1 MSMLGGLVNAFHAGD
16 LRKRVLFTAFMLA
29 LYRLGAHLPVPGV
42 NVDALERLFRQ
53 EGSVFNFLDL
63 FVGGAFSRFAIFALG
78 VFPYI
83 TASIIMSLLQVV
95 FPSLKEMA
103 QEEGEA
109 GRRRLGMYTRY
120 LTVVLAV
127 LQAVGQT
134 ALIRNLGALPDA
146 RPLTLGMIVIT
157 LTAGTMLLTWMG
169 EVMTEY
175 GVGNGVSLLI
185 FGGIVARLPDQIVR
199 TLRLVSLGEV
209 RWYLFVFD
217 VLVVLVSVVAV
228 VAVTQAVRKIPV
240 QYAKR
245 VVGRRVYGGQSTHL
259 PLRLIQAGV
268 IPIIFAVSVLQFP
281 GTIAQFA
288 PSIRWIPPQAADF
301 IKRLGEGILPGQPL
315 GNLLYFVLIIVF
327 TYFYTAVSFDP
338 NDVSENIKK
347 YGGFVPGIRPGKP
360 TTEYLARVVDRLTLV
375 GALTL
380 GLIAVLPTFMAGST
394 GVLTFYLAGTSLLI
408 VVGVALETMKQ
419 IEAYVLMRHYEG
431 FMR

>member
-1 MSMLGGLVNAFHAGD
+1 MLAGLINALRIAD
-16 LRKRVLFTAFMLA
+16 LRRRVLFTAVMLV

-42 NVDALERLFRQ
+42 NVAALERLFRQ
-53 EGSVFNFLDL
+53 QGSVFSFLDL

-95 FPSLKEMA
+95 FPNLKELA

-109 GRRRLGMYTRY
+109 GRRKIGMYTRY
-120 LTVVLAV
+120 LTVV
-127 LQAVGQT
+127 
-134 ALIRNLGALPDA
+134 
-146 RPLTLGMIVIT
+146 
-157 LTAGTMLLTWMG
+157 
-169 EVMTEY
+169 
-175 GVGNGVSLLI
+175 
-185 FGGIVARLPDQIVR
+185 
-199 TLRLVSLGEV
+199 
-209 RWYLFVFD
+209 
-217 VLVVLVSVVAV
+217 
-228 VAVTQAVRKIPV
+228 QAVRKIPV

-245 VVGRRVYGGQSTHL
+245 IVGRRVYGGQSTHL

-281 GTIAQFA
+281 GTIAQFVQYE
-288 PSIRWIPPQAADF
+288 PLNRIGRM
-301 IKRLGEGILPGQPL
+301 ILPGIGQPL
-315 GNLLYFVLIIVF
+315 GDLLYAGLIILF
-327 TYFYTAVSFDP
+327 TFFYTAVSFDP

-347 YGGFVPGIRPGKP
+347 YGGFIPGIRPGRP
-360 TTEYLARVVDRLTLV
+360 TSEYLTRVVERLTMV
-375 GALTL
+375 GALVL
-380 GLIAVLPTFMAGST
+380 AGIAVLPIYLARGT

>member
-1 MSMLGGLVNAFHAGD
+1 MLGGLINALRIAD
-16 LRKRVLFTAFMLA
+16 LRRRVLFTAVMLV
-29 LYRLGAHLPVPGV
+29 LYRFGAHLPVPGV
-42 NVDALERLFRQ
+42 NVAALERLFRQ
-53 EGSVFNFLDL
+53 QGSVFNFLDL

-95 FPSLKEMA
+95 FPTLKELA

-109 GRRRLGMYTRY
+109 GRRKLGMYTRY

-134 ALIRNLGALPDA
+134 VLIRNLGALPDT
-146 RPLTLGMIVIT
+146 RPLTMGMIVIT
-157 LTAGTMLLTWMG
+157 LVAGTMLLTWLG

-175 GVGNGVSLLI
+175 GVGNGVSLII
-185 FGGIVARLPDQIVR
+185 FGGIVARLPSQTAQ
-199 TLRLVSLGEV
+199 TLRLIGVGEV
-209 RWYLFVFD
+209 KVYQFLLD
-217 VLVVLVSVVAV
+217 VAVVVASILAV

-245 VVGRRVYGGQSTHL
+245 VIGRRVYGGQSTHL

-281 GTIAQFA
+281 GTIAQFV
-288 PSIRWIPPQAADF
+288 PNESVRRFGQA
-301 IKRLGEGILPGQPL
+301 ILPGRPL
-315 GNLLYFVLIIVF
+315 GDALYFILIILF

-338 NDVSENIKK
+338 NDISENIKK
-347 YGGFVPGIRPGKP
+347 YGGFIPGIRPGRP
-360 TTEYLARVVDRLTLV
+360 TTDYLTRVADRLTFV
-375 GALTL
+375 GALVL
-380 GLIAVLPTFMAGST
+380 AAIAVLPIYLARGT

>member
-1 MSMLGGLVNAFHAGD
+1 MLAGLANALRIPD
-16 LRKRVLFTAFMLA
+16 LRRRVLFTAAMLV
-29 LYRLGAHLPVPGV
+29 LFRLGSHLPVPGV
-42 NVDALERLFRQ
+42 NVAALERLFRQ
-53 EGSVFNFLDL
+53 QGSVFNFLDL

-95 FPSLKEMA
+95 FPTLKEMA

-120 LTVVLAV
+120 LTVALAI
-127 LQAVGQT
+127 LQAIGQT
-134 ALIRNLGALPDA
+134 ALIRNLGALPDT
-146 RPLTLGMIVIT
+146 RPLTMGMIVIT

-169 EVMTEY
+169 EIMTEH
-175 GVGNGVSLLI
+175 GVGNGVSLII
-185 FGGIVARLPDQIVR
+185 FGGIVARLPDQTAR
-199 TLRLVSLGEV
+199 TLTLVGVGEV
-209 RWYLFVFD
+209 RWWQFLGD
-217 VLVVLVSVVAV
+217 VLVVLASVVAV

-245 VVGRRVYGGQSTHL
+245 VVGRRVYGGQATHL

-281 GTIAQFA
+281 GTIAQFVNYE
-288 PSIRWIPPQAADF
+288 PIRRI
-301 IKRLGEGILPGQPL
+301 GEMILPGRPL
-315 GNLLYFVLIIVF
+315 GDALYFVLIILF

-338 NDVSENIKK
+338 VDVSDNIKK
-347 YGGFVPGIRPGKP
+347 YGGFVPGIRPGRP
-360 TTEYLARVVDRLTLV
+360 TSDYLSRVVDRLTLV
-375 GALTL
+375 GALVL
-380 GLIAVLPTFMAGST
+380 AVIAVMPIYLARGT

-419 IEAYVLMRHYEG
+419 IEAFVLMRHYEG

>member
-1 MSMLGGLVNAFHAGD
+1 MLQGLFNALRIAD
-16 LRKRVLFTAFMLA
+16 LRRRVLFTALMLV
-29 LYRLGAHLPVPGV
+29 LFRLGTHLPVPGV
-42 NVDALERLFRQ
+42 DPAALERLFSQ
-53 EGSVFNFLDL
+53 QGSVFNFLDL

-95 FPSLKEMA
+95 FPGLKELA

-109 GRRRLGMYTRY
+109 GRKKIGMYTRY

-127 LQAVGQT
+127 LQAVAQT
-134 ALIRNLGALPDA
+134 VLIRNLGALSDA
-146 RPLTLGMIVIT
+146 RPLTMGTIVMT

-169 EVMTEY
+169 EIMTEH
-175 GVGNGVSLLI
+175 GVGNGVSLII
-185 FGGIVARLPDQIVR
+185 FGGIVARLPSQTAQTFSLVR
-199 TLRLVSLGEV
+199 VGEV
-209 RWYLFVFD
+209 AWYSFGLD
-217 VLVVLVSVVAV
+217 IIVVLASVVAV

-281 GTIAQFA
+281 GTIAQFVSN
-288 PSIRWIPPQAADF
+288 PTIQRIGQM
-301 IKRLGEGILPGQPL
+301 ILPGQPL
-315 GNLLYFVLIIVF
+315 GDALYFALIILF

-338 NDVSENIKK
+338 NEVSDNIKK
-347 YGGFVPGIRPGKP
+347 YGGFVPGIRPGRP
-360 TTEYLARVVDRLTLV
+360 TTDYLSRVVDRLTLV

-380 GLIAVLPTFMAGST
+380 AVIAVVPIYLARGT

>member
-1 MSMLGGLVNAFHAGD
+1 MLGGLINALRIAD
-16 LRKRVLFTAFMLA
+16 LRRRVLFTAVMLV
-29 LYRLGAHLPVPGV
+29 LYRFGAHLPVPGV
-42 NVDALERLFRQ
+42 NVAALERLFRQ
-53 EGSVFNFLDL
+53 QGSVFNFLDL

-95 FPSLKEMA
+95 FPTLKEMA

-109 GRRRLGMYTRY
+109 GRRKLGMYTRY
-120 LTVVLAV
+120 LTVVLAL
-127 LQAVGQT
+127 LQAAGQT
-134 ALIRNLGALPDA
+134 VLIRNLGALPDT
-146 RPLTLGMIVIT
+146 RPLTMGMIVIT
-157 LTAGTMLLTWMG
+157 LVAGTMLLTWLG

-175 GVGNGVSLLI
+175 GVGNGVSLII
-185 FGGIVARLPDQIVR
+185 FGGIVARLPSQTAQ
-199 TLRLVSLGEV
+199 TLRLIGVGEV
-209 RWYLFVFD
+209 KWYQFLLD
-217 VLVVLVSVVAV
+217 VAVVVASILAV

-245 VVGRRVYGGQSTHL
+245 VIGRRVYGGQSTHL

-281 GTIAQFA
+281 GTIAQFVGNDT
-288 PSIRWIPPQAADF
+288 IRRF
-301 IKRLGEGILPGQPL
+301 GEAILPGRPL
-315 GNLLYFVLIIVF
+315 GDAMYFILIILF

-338 NDVSENIKK
+338 NDISENIKK
-347 YGGFVPGIRPGKP
+347 YGGFIPGIRPGRP
-360 TTEYLARVVDRLTLV
+360 TTDYLTRVADRLTLV
-375 GALTL
+375 GALVL
-380 GLIAVLPTFMAGST
+380 AVIAVLPIYLARGT

>member
-1 MSMLGGLVNAFHAGD
+1 MLAGLINALRIAD
-16 LRKRVLFTAFMLA
+16 LRRRVLFTAAMLV

-42 NVDALERLFRQ
+42 NVAALERLFRQ
-53 EGSVFNFLDL
+53 QGSVFNFLDL

-95 FPSLKEMA
+95 FPQLKELA

-109 GRRRLGMYTRY
+109 GRRKIGMYTRY
-120 LTVVLAV
+120 LTVALAV
-127 LQAVGQT
+127 LQAIGQT

-146 RPLTLGMIVIT
+146 RPLTMGMIVLT
-157 LTAGTMLLTWMG
+157 LTAGTMLLTWLG
-169 EVMTEY
+169 EIMTEH

-185 FGGIVARLPDQIVR
+185 FGGIVARIPDQTIQ
-199 TLRLVSLGEV
+199 TLRLIGVGEV
-209 RWYLFVFD
+209 KGWQFLLD
-217 VLVVLVSVVAV
+217 LSVVLLSIVAV
-228 VAVTQAVRKIPV
+228 VVVTQAVRKIPV

-281 GTIAQFA
+281 GTIAQFVHYE
-288 PSIRWIPPQAADF
+288 PIRRI
-301 IKRLGEGILPGQPL
+301 GELILPGQPW
-315 GNLLYFVLIIVF
+315 GNLLYFVLIIMF

-338 NDVSENIKK
+338 NDISENIKK
-347 YGGFVPGIRPGKP
+347 YGGFLPGIRPGRP
-360 TTEYLARVVDRLTLV
+360 TSEYLTRVVDRLTFF
-375 GALTL
+375 GALVL
-380 GLIAVLPTFMAGST
+380 AVIAVVPTYLARST

-419 IEAYVLMRHYEG
+419 IEAFVLMRHYEG

>member
-1 MSMLGGLVNAFHAGD
+1 MLAGLINALRIAD
-16 LRKRVLFTAFMLA
+16 LRRRVLFTAAMLV

-42 NVDALERLFRQ
+42 NVAALERLFRQ
-53 EGSVFNFLDL
+53 QGSVFNFLDL

-95 FPSLKEMA
+95 FPSLKELA

-109 GRRRLGMYTRY
+109 GRRKIGMYTRY
-120 LTVVLAV
+120 LTVALAV
-127 LQAVGQT
+127 LQGAGQT
-134 ALIRNLGALPDA
+134 VLIRNLGALPDA
-146 RPLTLGMIVIT
+146 RPLTMGMIVIT
-157 LTAGTMLLTWMG
+157 LTAGTMLLTWLG

-175 GVGNGVSLLI
+175 GVGNGVSLII
-185 FGGIVARLPDQIVR
+185 FGGIVARLPSQTTQ
-199 TLRLVSLGEV
+199 TLRLLNVGEV
-209 RWYLFVFD
+209 QWWQFLLD
-217 VLVVLVSVVAV
+217 VGVVLLSIVAV
-228 VAVTQAVRKIPV
+228 VLVTQAVRKIPV

-281 GTIAQFA
+281 GTIAQFVQYE
-288 PSIRWIPPQAADF
+288 PLNRIGRM
-301 IKRLGEGILPGQPL
+301 ILPGIGQPL
-315 GNLLYFVLIIVF
+315 GDLLYAVLIIVF
-327 TYFYTAVSFDP
+327 TFFYTAVSFDP

-347 YGGFVPGIRPGKP
+347 YGGFIPGIRPGRP
-360 TTEYLARVVDRLTLV
+360 TTEYLTRVVDRLTMV
-375 GALTL
+375 GALVL
-380 GLIAVLPTFMAGST
+380 AGIAVLPIYLARGT

>member
-1 MSMLGGLVNAFHAGD
+1 MLAGLINAWRIAD
-16 LRKRVLFTAFMLA
+16 LRRRLLFTAGMLV
-29 LYRLGAHLPVPGV
+29 LFRLGAHLPVPGV
-42 NVDALERLFRQ
+42 NVAALEQLFRQ
-53 EGSVFNFLDL
+53 RGSVFNFLDL
-63 FVGGAFSRFAIFALG
+63 FVGGAFSNFAVFALG

-95 FPSLKEMA
+95 FPRLKEMA

-109 GRRRLGMYTRY
+109 GRRQIGMYTRY
-120 LTVVLAV
+120 LTVGLAL
-127 LQAVGQT
+127 LQAAGQVV
-134 ALIRNLGALPDA
+134 LIRNLGALPDT
-146 RPLTLGMIVIT
+146 RPLTMGMIVVT
-157 LTAGTMLLTWMG
+157 LMAGTMLLTWMG
-169 EVMTEY
+169 EIMTEY
-175 GVGNGVSLLI
+175 GVGNGVSLII
-185 FGGIVARLPDQIVR
+185 FGGIVARLPSQLAQ
-199 TLRLVSLGEV
+199 TLRLVSVGEV
-209 RWYLFVFD
+209 RLWQFLLD
-217 VLVVLVSVVAV
+217 VLIVLGSIVAV
-228 VAVTQAVRKIPV
+228 VYVTQAVRKIPV

-259 PLRLIQAGV
+259 PIRVIQAGV

-288 PSIRWIPPQAADF
+288 RYEPLRRIGDM
-301 IKRLGEGILPGQPL
+301 ILPGRPL
-315 GNLLYFVLIIVF
+315 GDALYFVLIILF

-338 NDVSENIKK
+338 TEVAENVKK
-347 YGGFVPGIRPGKP
+347 YGGFIPGIRPGRP
-360 TTEYLARVVDRLTLV
+360 TSDYLARVVDRLTLV

-380 GLIAVLPTFMAGST
+380 AGIAILPLYLSRGT

>member
-1 MSMLGGLVNAFHAGD
+1 MLAGLINALRIAD
-16 LRKRVLFTAFMLA
+16 LRRRVLFTAAMLV

-42 NVDALERLFRQ
+42 NVAALERLFRQ
-53 EGSVFNFLDL
+53 QGSVFNFLDL

-95 FPSLKEMA
+95 FPQLKELA

-109 GRRRLGMYTRY
+109 GRRKIGMYTRY
-120 LTVVLAV
+120 LTVALAV
-127 LQAVGQT
+127 LQAIGQT

-146 RPLTLGMIVIT
+146 RPLTMGMIVLT
-157 LTAGTMLLTWMG
+157 LTAGTMLLTWLG
-169 EVMTEY
+169 EIMTEH

-185 FGGIVARLPDQIVR
+185 FGGIVARIPDQTIQ
-199 TLRLVSLGEV
+199 TLRLIGVGEV
-209 RWYLFVFD
+209 KGWQFLLD
-217 VLVVLVSVVAV
+217 LSVVLLSIVAV
-228 VAVTQAVRKIPV
+228 VVVTQAVRKIPV

-281 GTIAQFA
+281 GTIAQFVHYE
-288 PSIRWIPPQAADF
+288 PIRRI
-301 IKRLGEGILPGQPL
+301 GELILPGQQW
-315 GNLLYFVLIIVF
+315 GNLLYFVLIIMF

-338 NDVSENIKK
+338 NDISENIKK
-347 YGGFVPGIRPGKP
+347 YGGFLPGIRPGRP
-360 TTEYLARVVDRLTLV
+360 TSEYLTRVVDRLTFF
-375 GALTL
+375 GALVL
-380 GLIAVLPTFMAGST
+380 AVIAVVPTYLARST

-419 IEAYVLMRHYEG
+419 IEAFVLMRHYEG